1 MMKRFK
7 RSTLNNQSGQILVE
21 YILLLLIAVSCA
33 TILTKGLVGRRGSED
48 DAGIII
54 KSWHKIIT
62 AIGNDLPD
70 CPNQTNFESAN
81 CP

>member
-1 MMKRFK
+1 MTKPFNR
-7 RSTLNNQSGQILVE
+7 RTLNNQSGQILVE

-33 TILTKGLVGRRGSED
+33 MILTTSLVGRRSD
-48 DAGIII
+48 ISDSGILI

-70 CPNQTNFESAN
+70 CPNQTDFESAN

>member
-1 MMKRFK
+1 MKPFR
-7 RSTLNNQSGQILVE
+7 NQSGQILVE

-33 TILTKGLVGRRGSED
+33 MILTTQLVGRRT
-48 DAGIII
+48 DADNSGILI

-70 CPNQTNFESAN
+70 CPDQKNFTTPGCS
-81 CP
+81 

>member
-1 MMKRFK
+1 MKNLR
-7 RSTLNNQSGQILVE
+7 NQSGQILVE

-33 TILTKGLVGRRGSED
+33 MILTTALVGRRADVDNS
-48 DAGIII
+48 GILI

-62 AIGNDLPD
+62 AIGNDIPD
-70 CPNQTNFESAN
+70 CPHQTNFSSPN

>member
-1 MMKRFK
+1 MKHFNRK
-7 RSTLNNQSGQILVE
+7 TLKNQSGQILVE

-33 TILTKGLVGRRGSED
+33 MILTTSLVGRRSD
-48 DAGIII
+48 VADSGILI

-70 CPNQTNFESAN
+70 CPNQSNFESAN

>member
-1 MMKRFK
+1 MMKSIR
-7 RSTLNNQSGQILVE
+7 NQSGQILVE
-21 YILLLLIAVSCA
+21 YILLLLIAVSVA
-33 TILTKGLVGRRGSED
+33 MIMTTQLVGRRSD
-48 DAGIII
+48 VDSSGILI

-70 CPNQTNFESAN
+70 CPNQTDFSTPN

>member
-1 MMKRFK
+1 MKPFNRN
-7 RSTLNNQSGQILVE
+7 RLQNQSGQILVE
-21 YILLLLIAVSCA
+21 YILLLLIAVSSA
-33 TILTKGLVGRRGSED
+33 MILTTALVGRRSSLDES
-48 DAGIII
+48 GILI

-70 CPNQTNFESAN
+70 CPNQTNFSSPN